1 MGGITYHYSQY
12 LSGLARLGHDIYYLE
27 DTELCPYNTEKDA
40 VIGDCRY
47 NVNYLAK
54 VMSSLGLDNKWSYRF
69 FGGFGK
75 AEWFGLSDQKRQ
87 KVIDSADL
95 LINVS
100 CMLANPTEYRRVS
113 RMACVD
119 TDPVFTQIKL
129 ARGQTDFR
137 KQIDAHDVHFSYGER
152 LSESGPETGHLWRPV
167 RQPILLSEWNP
178 AVPRRD
184 VFTTV
189 MNWTSFN
196 DVFYNGQ
203 TYGQK
208 DSEFKRFLELPSIVR
223 PTVFEIAVASG
234 KTRKVATDLLIY
246 KGWRVIDPAQ
256 VCHNM
261 NSYRD
266 YIQSSMAEWT
276 VAKNGYVLGQAGW
289 FSERSACY
297 LAAGRPVVVQDTGFT
312 SILPVGQGILTFKT
326 VEEAAAGIR
335 EVETNYDH
343 HSKAARDIAEEYFDS
358 DKILT
363 LLVERAMNNN
373 D

>member
-27 DTELCPYNTEKDA
+27 DTELCPYNTEEDA
-40 VIGDCRY
+40 ISGDCRY
-47 NVNYLAK
+47 NVKYLAK

-75 AEWFGLSDQKRQ
+75 AEWFGLSDQKRE

-95 LINVS
+95 LVNVS
-100 CMLANPTEYRRVS
+100 CMLANPLKYRRVN
-113 RMACVD
+113 RIACVD

-129 ARGQTDFR
+129 ALGQTYFR
-137 KQIDAHDVHFSYGER
+137 KQIDAHDVHFSYGEL
-152 LSESGPETGHLWRPV
+152 LSESGPETGHLWRPL

-178 AVPRRD
+178 TGPRRD
-184 VFTTV
+184 VFTTI
-189 MNWTSFN
+189 MNWTSFK

-208 DSEFKRFLELPSIVR
+208 DSEFMHFLELPSIVR
-223 PTVFEIAVASG
+223 STVFEIAVSSG
-234 KTRKVATDLLIY
+234 KTRKVPRDLLIY
-246 KGWRVIDPAQ
+246 NGWSVVNPAQ
-256 VCHNM
+256 VSNNM
-261 NSYRD
+261 NRYRD
-266 YIQSSMAEWT
+266 YIQSSKAEWT

-297 LAAGRPVVVQDTGFT
+297 LAAGRPVVVQDTGFA
-312 SILPVGQGILTFKT
+312 SVLPVGQGILTFQT
-326 VEEAAAGIR
+326 VEEAAAGIC
-335 EVETNYDH
+335 EVESNYH
-343 HSKAARDIAEEYFDS
+343 QHAEAARAIAEEYFDS

-363 LLVERAMNNN
+363 RLVEEAMNKN

>member
-1 MGGITYHYSQY
+1 
-12 LSGLARLGHDIYYLE
+12 
-27 DTELCPYNTEKDA
+27 
-40 VIGDCRY
+40 
-47 NVNYLAK
+47 
-54 VMSSLGLDNKWSYRF
+54 
-69 FGGFGK
+69 
-75 AEWFGLSDQKRQ
+75 
-87 KVIDSADL
+87 
-95 LINVS
+95 
-100 CMLANPTEYRRVS
+100 
-113 RMACVD
+113 
-119 TDPVFTQIKL
+119 
-129 ARGQTDFR
+129 
-137 KQIDAHDVHFSYGER
+137 
-152 LSESGPETGHLWRPV
+152 
-167 RQPILLSEWNP
+167 
-178 AVPRRD
+178 
-184 VFTTV
+184 

-234 KTRKVATDLLIY
+234 KTRKVPTDLLIY